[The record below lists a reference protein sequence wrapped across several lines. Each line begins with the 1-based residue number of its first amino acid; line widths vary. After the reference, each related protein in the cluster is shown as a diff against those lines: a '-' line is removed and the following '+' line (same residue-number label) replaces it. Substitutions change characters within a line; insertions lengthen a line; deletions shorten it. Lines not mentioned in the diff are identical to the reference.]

1 MGRRTTMIRI
11 AVCDDDRNF
20 SERTKFLVEQYFLEQ
35 NTESEI
41 MIFNS
46 GADFLSDNTNYN
58 AVFLDIDIPDVGGFD
73 IAEQI
78 SGKSNSFIVFVT
90 THDEL
95 VYSSLKFR
103 PFRFIRKA
111 YLEDEL
117 PETLESVNKE
127 ILKLSANKKFIL
139 QTKNGEVFIDIN
151 NIEYIEIYSHLIQ
164 VYTADGEMLECYG
177 SLSALEKQLSAFD
190 FVRTHK
196 SYLVNCRYIFSIEKN
211 RIILDD
217 KTEVPLSRYRTDT
230 VKSKFKNH
238 LRGTI

>member
-1 MGRRTTMIRI
+1 MIRI
-11 AVCDDDRNF
+11 AVCDDDRDF
-20 SERTKFLVEQYFLEQ
+20 TERMKLLIEQYFTEQ
-35 NTESEI
+35 DAESDI
-41 MIFNS
+41 VIFNS
-46 GADFLSDNTNYN
+46 GGDFLSENTDYN
-58 AVFLDIDIPDVGGFD
+58 AVFLDIDMPDVGGFD

-78 SGKSNSFIVFVT
+78 SDKSNTLIVFVT

-111 YLEDEL
+111 YLEEEL
-117 PETLESVNKE
+117 LETMEAVKKE
-127 ILKLSANKKFIL
+127 ILKLSANKKFML
-139 QTKNGEVFIDIN
+139 QTKKGEFLLDVD
-151 NIEYIEIYSHLIQ
+151 NIEYIEIYTHSIQ
-164 VYTADGEMLECYG
+164 VYTVDGEILECYG
-177 SLSALEKQLSAFD
+177 SLSALEKQLNAFD

-217 KTEVPLSRYRTDT
+217 KTEIPLSRYKIDT

-238 LRGTI
+238 LRSTI

>member
-1 MGRRTTMIRI
+1 MIRI
-11 AVCDDDRNF
+11 AVCDDDRDF
-20 SERTKFLVEQYFLEQ
+20 SKRIKLLIERYFTEQSF
-35 NTESEI
+35 ESNI
-41 MIFNS
+41 TIFNS
-46 GADFLSDNTNYN
+46 GVDFLSDNTDYN
-58 AVFLDIDIPDVGGFD
+58 AVFLDIDMPDIGGFD

-78 SGKSNSFIVFVT
+78 SGKSNTLIVFVT

-111 YLEDEL
+111 YIEEEFLETMEA
-117 PETLESVNKE
+117 VNKE
-127 ILKLSANKKFIL
+127 ISKLSASNKFML
-139 QTKNGEVFIDIN
+139 QTKNGEVLLDIN
-151 NIEYIEIYSHLIQ
+151 NIEYIEIYTHSIQ
-164 VYTADGEMLECYG
+164 VYTVGGEILECYG
-177 SLSALEKQLSAFD
+177 SLSAFEKHLSDFD

-217 KTEVPLSRYRTDT
+217 KTEIPLSRYKSNA

-238 LRGTI
+238 LRSTI